1 MFWEEEGGNKRG
13 RMEGNKGR
21 EEEGYKGTRRRN
33 RGEIKEMQ
41 SSGMNT
47 VSGTIIRISCAAVT
61 AES

>member
-1 MFWEEEGGNKRG
+1 
-13 RMEGNKGR
+13 MEGNKGR
-21 EEEGYKGTRRRN
+21 EEEEYKGTRRCN

-47 VSGTIIRISCAAVT
+47 VSGTNIRISCAAVT